1 MNGPRTFDHWGF
13 LEFGDEPTRP
23 DACWPE
29 ALMASGDPF
38 ALFHSN
44 LVKVQTKCHEL
55 RDKLQVGHWLDI
67 ELAAYE
73 LVTACLVLSAIAQV
87 LRLHTTNAPGED
99 TAVLLAL
106 DITRQGVVQMFGR
119 CLASTTIPPRTK
131 LHGLLVRLCNTAERV
146 LTDAAVQAGTTRSSR
161 AQATRG

>member
-1 MNGPRTFDHWGF
+1 MNDPRTIDHRGF
-13 LEFGDEPTRP
+13 LEFSDEPTRP
-23 DACWPE
+23 DTCWPE

-38 ALFHSN
+38 ALFHGN

-55 RDKLQVGHWLDI
+55 RDRLQAGHWLDI

-99 TAVLLAL
+99 AAVLLAV

-119 CLASTTIPPRTK
+119 CLASAAIPPRNR
-131 LHGLLVRLCNTAERV
+131 LHGVLVRLCNTAERV
-146 LTDAAVQAGTTRSSR
+146 LRDTAVPAGATRLSSR
-161 AQATRG
+161 AQ